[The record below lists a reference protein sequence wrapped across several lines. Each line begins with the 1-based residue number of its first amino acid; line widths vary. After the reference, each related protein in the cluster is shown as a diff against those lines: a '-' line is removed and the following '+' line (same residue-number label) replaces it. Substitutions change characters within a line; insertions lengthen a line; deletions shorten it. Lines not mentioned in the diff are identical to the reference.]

1 MSGDGSAPR
10 PALDAHNLRVAVV
23 ATQWHT
29 DITDALVTG
38 ALEELARCGVAA
50 PTLVRVPGAFEL
62 PIVAKKLAETHD
74 AVVCLGL
81 VLRGGTP
88 HFDFV
93 CNAATD
99 GLTRVALDT
108 GVPIGFGLL
117 TCDTEEQ
124 ARARSGLPGSQES
137 KGSEAASA
145 AMATALALRSL

>member
-1 MSGDGSAPR
+1 MSGEGNAPR
-10 PALDAHNLRVAVV
+10 PAYDGSGLRVAVV

-29 DITDALVTG
+29 EITDSLLREALV
-38 ALEELARCGVAA
+38 ELDRCKVAA
-50 PTLVRVPGAFEL
+50 PTIVRVPGAFEL
-62 PIVAKKLAETHD
+62 PLAAQKLAATHD

-108 GVPIGFGLL
+108 GVPVGFGLL
-117 TCDTEEQ
+117 TCDSEEQ

-137 KGSEAASA
+137 KGAEAASA
-145 AMATALALRSL
+145 AVATALALQDL